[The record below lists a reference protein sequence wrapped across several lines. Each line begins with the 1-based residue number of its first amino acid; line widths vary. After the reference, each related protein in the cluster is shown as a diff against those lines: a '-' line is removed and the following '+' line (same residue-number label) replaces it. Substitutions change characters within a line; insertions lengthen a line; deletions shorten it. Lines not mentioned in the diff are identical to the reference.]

1 MCHRH
6 RYRPA
11 TQAQKNL
18 TRVSGKTANMASIFG
33 TRTERRRTAAAR
45 AVAASGLDEKDIEK
59 GCTLS
64 TLLTEQR
71 TRTAKERHL
80 ATRVDHVRDELKALK
95 AYGRLGRAKARLGE
109 ANALTSDDVLDDVA
123 ADAYGLLNGVL
134 ESLDDHYVH
143 RQPGLQRTI
152 EEVDGL
158 LRRVDADLH
167 KHLDEVGVLLLQ
179 VTFRWIN
186 CLLVRELPMRCA
198 IRLWDTC
205 LAEERG
211 FRTFFPY
218 VCAAFLCHFSDALKA
233 KPTEDV
239 HLFLTSLPTSNWA
252 DDEVETLL
260 SEAYIL
266 STLFRSAPAHLQ
278 HEPDGITPCGGFL

>member
-1 MCHRH
+1 MKH
-6 RYRPA
+6 P
-11 TQAQKNL
+11 
-18 TRVSGKTANMASIFG
+18 
-33 TRTERRRTAAAR
+33 
-45 AVAASGLDEKDIEK
+45 ASGYVQGMNDLLAVFLVVLVDEVSE
-59 GCTLS
+59 G
-64 TLLTEQR
+64 
-71 TRTAKERHL
+71 
-80 ATRVDHVRDELKALK
+80 DHVDVATL
-95 AYGRLGRAKARLGE
+95 
-109 ANALTSDDVLDDVA
+109 SDDVLDDVA

-198 IRLWDTC
+198 IRLWDTVPRR
-205 LAEERG
+205 ERG

-218 VCAAFLCHFSDALKA
+218 VCAAFSATSRTRSRRSPPRTAPLPPLAA
-233 KPTEDV
+233 DV
-239 HLFLTSLPTSNWA
+239 ELA
-252 DDEVETLL
+252 DDLVET
-260 SEAYIL
+260 SCQAYIIR
-266 STLFRSAPAHLQ
+266 RSSGPRLGTPPARA
-278 HEPDGITPCGGFL
+278 DGMRPRAR